1 MTDQHDPNHGA
12 QQPEYPTTPPQ
23 APAVPE
29 PPETVEVPPAGA
41 PDYASPPQQPT
52 TPPPAASPPPLTP
65 PPGAPAPAPSTPAA
79 NETVTWSVPPVGQE
93 PPSYGVL
100 QHVPTG
106 QGPGITTTD
115 ALQATLPQSAAP
127 ASSGGGSGRIAW
139 IAAAIG
145 ALVLIGGGA
154 FFALRAAGDDGGA
167 ETPEAAI
174 TEMFAA
180 LSNEDFVEAATLIEP
195 AERRTLIEPTFE
207 ILTELQRL
215 GVLADSL
222 DTASVDGIDLEYN
235 DVEFRTT
242 QVTEELFQV
251 FIEGGETVSS
261 FNAADLPLGD
271 VVLDRVGDDFLS
283 QSETER
289 GLIEASDVPIAV
301 VARDG
306 RWYWSL
312 WYTVGEGIRNQIDE
326 PFPNGRQTLL
336 PRGTDTPED
345 VLEAL
350 MERAL
355 DFDLEGVMALID
367 PEEGAALYDYSPL
380 FLQDGQSTLD
390 EAFTELR
397 NEGFTWALTSIE
409 VNADVDGNDAVL
421 ALDSMTANVNGSD
434 TDPNVIIEPDRYQ
447 VQGRVEGEPV
457 TGEISYDGE
466 CTTVAA
472 NIAGEEINEQTCLS
486 DGGLDEQER
495 ELLDLFNGDLS
506 VGLAARQVNGNWYM
520 SPTSTMMNTVLT
532 YLRSIDREQLER
544 LLDLDVDDAVFDAAD
559 SGAGLFGGSN
569 SDQNDFVDGFGD
581 TATPG
586 VSIAVT
592 LDGNGNAS
600 VARDLVS
607 GTYDAIEF
615 DLFDSSEV
623 LVTLNS
629 SDFDP
634 FLVVTDGSG
643 FEIGSNDDFDGLN
656 SGLVISGPGRFIA
669 EAHALSD
676 IGGGAYELIIAPSV
690 EGGAALPPV
699 DSGSDDAG
707 SDDSGAVGAGVIVGV
722 LDATGSTP
730 IVTGNLTSAGPDQ
743 WEVTI
748 NDSSSL
754 LVSAFSDAF
763 DGVLT
768 LYDGEFFVDSNDD
781 TNGRNPQLVVQGPGS
796 FIVELAAF
804 NDGGSGPYTI
814 EVGAV
819 ELGRTGRPVG
829 VEQVLPWAGADL
841 VTSGFLVRDSVD
853 LVDIALAQGETI
865 TVTLVSPDG
874 VIDPVLSVFDSA
886 GAEVAFNDDGGNGL
900 DSALVFVAPTAGSY
914 VIQADDL
921 RGEGGS
927 YDLTIRPGDQLGG

>member
-1 MTDQHDPNHGA
+1 MTDQHDSNHGA
-12 QQPEYPTTPPQ
+12 QQPEYPATPPQ
-23 APAVPE
+23 APSVPE
-29 PPETVEVPPAGA
+29 PPETIEVPPAGA
-41 PDYASPPQQPT
+41 PDHVAPSQQPPQ
-52 TPPPAASPPPLTP
+52 PPPSAATPPPLTP
-65 PPGAPAPAPSTPAA
+65 PPGAPAPSTPAA
-79 NETVTWSVPPVGQE
+79 NETVTWSAPPLGQE
-93 PPSYGVL
+93 PPSYGAL
-100 QHVPTG
+100 QHAPSG

-139 IAAAIG
+139 IAAALG

-195 AERRTLIEPTFE
+195 TERRTLIEPTFE

-215 GVLADSL
+215 GVLADSF

-271 VVLDRVGDDFLS
+271 LVLDRVDDDFLS

-336 PRGTDTPED
+336 PRGTETPDD

-350 MERAL
+350 MERAF

-380 FLQDGQSTLD
+380 FLQDAQSVLD
-390 EAFTELR
+390 EGFAELR
-397 NEGFTWALTSIE
+397 SQGFTWALTSIE
-409 VNADVDGNDAVL
+409 VNADVDGDDAVL

-434 TDPNVIIEPDRYQ
+434 TDLNLIIEPDRYQ
-447 VQGRVEGEPV
+447 AQGTIEGEPV

-466 CTTVAA
+466 CTTITASLG
-472 NIAGEEINEQTCLS
+472 GEDINEQTCLS
-486 DGGLDEQER
+486 DGGLDEQQR

-506 VGLAARQVNGNWYM
+506 VGLAARQVDGNWYM
-520 SPTSTMMNTVLT
+520 SPTSTMMNTVLS
-532 YLRSIDREQLER
+532 YLRAVDREQLEL

-559 SGAGLFGGSN
+559 GGAGLFGGSN
-569 SDQNDFVDGFGD
+569 SDLDDFSPS
-581 TATPG
+581 T
-586 VSIAVT
+586 
-592 LDGNGNAS
+592 AS
-600 VARDLVS
+600 VGTSIVVTVDSNGSGAVSGDLVS
-607 GTYDAIEF
+607 GTYDVIEF

-634 FLVVTDGSG
+634 FLVITDGGG

-656 SGLVISGPGRFIA
+656 SGLVISGPGRFVA
-669 EAHALSD
+669 EARALGD
-676 IGGGAYELIIAPSV
+676 VGGGAYELVISPNLDG
-690 EGGAALPPV
+690 GGAAVPPV
-699 DSGSDDAG
+699 DDPPDD
-707 SDDSGAVGAGVIVGV
+707 SDSGAAAAGVVGA
-722 LDATGSTP
+722 LDTSGAQP
-730 IVTGNLTSAGPDQ
+730 IVVGNLGPDGPDQ
-743 WEVTI
+743 WELTI
-748 NDSSSL
+748 ADASAL
-754 LVSAFSDAF
+754 RVSAFSEDF

-768 LYDGEFFVDSNDD
+768 LYDGEFIVDSNDD
-781 TNGRNPQLVVQGPGS
+781 TNGRNPELLVQGPGS
-796 FIVELAAF
+796 FIVELSSF
-804 NDGGSGPYTI
+804 NSGGTGPYTI
-814 EVGAV
+814 EVGPL
-819 ELGRTGRPVG
+819 ELGRTDRPVG
-829 VEQVLPWAGADL
+829 VDQVLPWTGAEL
-841 VTSGFLVRDSVD
+841 VVSGTLTPGN
-853 LVDIALAQGETI
+853 VDIHEIQLAQGETI
-865 TVTLVSPDG
+865 TINLSSPDG
-874 VIDPVLSVFDSA
+874 VIDPVVRVFDTA
-886 GAEVAFNDDGGNGL
+886 IVELGFNDDDGDGL
-900 DSALVFVAPTAGSY
+900 DSALVFVAPTAGSFL
-914 VIQADDL
+914 IEAADL
-921 RGEGGS
+921 RNAGGS
-927 YDLTIRPGDQLGG
+927 YELTVRPGDQLGG